1 MTSRR
6 SFLKT
11 TGAVGLATGAVSF
24 PNILHA
30 QNKGDKLR
38 IAFVGVGG
46 INARHTADT
55 KNAGDIVAAYCD
67 VDTRNYGNF
76 EKNKEDANWKDAKG
90 YQDYRKMIEEQAKN
104 IDAVIV
110 GTPDH
115 HHYPATALALLAG
128 KHVFTQKPLT
138 HTVWEARQLLH
149 GVEKYKVATQM
160 GNQGHA
166 NEGNRRIY
174 EYVNSGI
181 LGDITEIHC
190 VSNRPIWP
198 QGGPRPE
205 GSDPIPGEL
214 DWDLW
219 LGPAPERPYKNDIY
233 HPFKWRGF
241 YDFGGGALADMAC
254 HTMDSIFM
262 SMNPGYPTDVE
273 VLEINGHSDDM
284 FPTGSIIRWTYGPG
298 KLPNGKDRPGFVV
311 YWYDGKL
318 KNEKGE
324 DALALERVAKAIGED
339 KLKMPDGTSQ
349 KIPQSGNVYVGTKES
364 LLVTGDYG
372 DRSRIIPEAN
382 MQKIGNPPKILERS
396 PGHHEEWRMACL
408 GQKPID
414 FPGSNF
420 HYAAPFTETILLGN
434 VALRVG
440 KGKKLEWDAKAAQF
454 SNSPEANKFITKEY
468 RKGWDFKIS

>member
-11 TGAVGLATGAVSF
+11 AGAAGLAASSLGF

-46 INARHTADT
+46 INGRHTEDT
-55 KNAGDIVAAYCD
+55 KKAGDIVVAYCD
-67 VDTRNYGNF
+67 VDKSRLDNY
-76 EKNKEDANWKDAKG
+76 EKYKDDPNWKDAKG
-90 YQDYRKMIEEQAKN
+90 YQDYRKMFDEQAKN

-115 HHYPATALALLAG
+115 HHYPATALAMMAG

-138 HTVWEARQLLH
+138 HTVWESRQILL
-149 GVEKYKVATQM
+149 GLEKYKVATQM

-198 QGGPRPE
+198 QGGPRPTGE
-205 GSDPIPGEL
+205 DPVPAEL

-219 LGPAPERPYKNDIY
+219 IGPAPMRPYKKDVY
-233 HPFKWRGF
+233 HPFAWRGF

-262 SMNPGYPTDVE
+262 SMNPGYPLDVE

-298 KLPNGKDRPGFVV
+298 KLPNGQDRPGFVV

-318 KNEKGE
+318 KNEAGE
-324 DALALERVAKAIGED
+324 DVMALERVAKAIGEE
-339 KLKMPDGTSQ
+339 KLKMPDGRVQ
-349 KIPQSGNVYVGTKES
+349 KIPTSGNVYVGTKES

-382 MQKIGNPPKILERS
+382 MQKIGNPPKLLERS
-396 PGHHEEWRMACL
+396 IGHHEEWRQAAL
-408 GQKPID
+408 GNKPLD

-420 HYAAPFTETILLGN
+420 RYAAPFTETILLGN

-440 KGKKLEWDAKAAQF
+440 KGKKLEWDAQNMSFK
-454 SNSPEANKFITKEY
+454 NSPEANQWLSKNY
-468 RKGWDFKIS
+468 RSGWEFKLA